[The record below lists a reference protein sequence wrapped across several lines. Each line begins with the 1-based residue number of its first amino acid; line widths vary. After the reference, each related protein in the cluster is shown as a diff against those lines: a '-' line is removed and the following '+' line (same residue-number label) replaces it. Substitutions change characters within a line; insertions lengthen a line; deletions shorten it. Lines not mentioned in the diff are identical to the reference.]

1 MPGSEP
7 DGREPSY
14 RTLSVVVPVY
24 NERNT
29 VAEIV
34 RRMRRVDLPVDLE
47 IILVDDGSTDGTEKI
62 VAALEDS
69 TVCLVRHPT
78 NRGKGSAVR
87 TGVAQARG
95 DLVLIQDA
103 DLEYDPDEWPKL
115 LRPVLKGRAE
125 VVYGTRFRGE
135 RQSMDVLNWLGN
147 RFLTLATNVLYNTSL
162 SDMECGYKLFD
173 RTVLD
178 GITIESNGFGFEPEI
193 TAKVLRSGRTI
204 YEVPVS
210 YAGRTS
216 GEGRKFSWSDGVR
229 AVGTLLRH
237 RFRRVGT

>member
-1 MPGSEP
+1 MLGAERNGSPPVE
-7 DGREPSY
+7 

-34 RRMRRVDLPVDLE
+34 RRMRRVELPVDLE
-47 IILVDDGSTDGTEKI
+47 IILVDDGSSDGTEKI
-62 VAALEDS
+62 LAALEDS
-69 TVCLVRHPT
+69 TVRLVRHPT

-87 TGVAQARG
+87 SGLAHARG

-125 VVYGTRFRGE
+125 VVYGSRFRGE
-135 RQSMDVLNWLGN
+135 RQSMDVPNWVGN

-162 SDMECGYKLFD
+162 SDMECGYKLFE

-178 GITIESNGFGFEPEI
+178 GLTIESDGFDFEPEI

-216 GEGRKFSWSDGVR
+216 REGRKFSWTDGVR
-229 AVGTLLRH
+229 AVGTLLRY
-237 RFRRVGT
+237 RVRRGGR

>member
-1 MPGSEP
+1 MVGADG
-7 DGREPSY
+7 DGREPGD

-47 IILVDDGSTDGTEKI
+47 IILVDDGSSDGTERI
-62 VAALEDS
+62 LAALEDS
-69 TVCLVRHPT
+69 TVRLVRHPT

-87 TGVAQARG
+87 TGVARARG

-103 DLEYDPDEWPKL
+103 DLEYDPDEWPTL
-115 LRPVLKGRAE
+115 LRPILRGRAE
-125 VVYGTRFRGE
+125 VVYGSRFRGE
-135 RQSMDVLNWLGN
+135 RQSMDVPNWLGN

-162 SDMECGYKLFD
+162 SDMECGYKLFE
-173 RTVLD
+173 RSVLD
-178 GITIESNGFGFEPEI
+178 EITIESDGFDFEPEI

-210 YAGRTS
+210 YTGRTS
-216 GEGRKFSWSDGVR
+216 GEGRKFSWADGVR
-229 AVGTLLRH
+229 ALGTLLRY
-237 RFRRVGT
+237 RFRRRG